1 MVYII
6 DVTSSP
12 FRSVHAILKAQPASR
27 LAAAVAVIRK
37 EVGWRY
43 NSQKDNSLS
52 GVLKASRLQFI
63 DRYTCFLRGNARS
76 AKTNVVLFEK
86 YRGSLEKVP
95 W

>member
-37 EVGWRY
+37 EVGW
-43 NSQKDNSLS
+43 
-52 GVLKASRLQFI
+52 
-63 DRYTCFLRGNARS
+63 
-76 AKTNVVLFEK
+76 
-86 YRGSLEKVP
+86 
-95 W
+95 